1 MYNQNGAEQRV
12 GSNKADYSTAEAK
25 ENTKRMYEDAKI
37 KRKKERE
44 EHYKECP
51 TCGRSDAD
59 HDEDD
64 DDYINRASPNPISE
78 AGEIKTHPD
87 KKLSNHRRSVLRAL
101 KHKAFD
107 LDVQWKII
115 DMLKGNADR
124 DEEENVTREG
134 EVGREHRSHNTPTE
148 GWPFDLGTED
158 TDDMREYI
166 DNKDEMT
173 LAEIG
178 EGGEEEKKLEDAIN
192 TLKKDAMYRG
202 SHMVGRAKPKVEG
215 QSHGQ
220 QSTDARINLDMD
232 DRHLKYEDE
241 YPLRRGRSAAPTGS
255 KKPPTDKER
264 WDEMQE
270 GLDTGNPAI
279 RGNRDNENKKRIPK
293 QGESPK
299 DLKRSAKAIMLQLK
313 AQLLKDGT
321 NAANGTSPRGG
332 DFSGTQDDGKF
343 NVRYNG
349 GRKVNTH
356 GKKAEDLGNFP

>member
-1 MYNQNGAEQRV
+1 MKMVKIHFLIIYYNYLVQ
-12 GSNKADYSTAEAK
+12 
-25 ENTKRMYEDAKI
+25 KI

-148 GWPFDLGTED
+148 GWPFDIGTED
-158 TDDMREYI
+158 TDDMRE
-166 DNKDEMT
+166 
-173 LAEIG
+173 
-178 EGGEEEKKLEDAIN
+178 
-192 TLKKDAMYRG
+192 
-202 SHMVGRAKPKVEG
+202 
-215 QSHGQ
+215 
-220 QSTDARINLDMD
+220 
-232 DRHLKYEDE
+232 
-241 YPLRRGRSAAPTGS
+241 
-255 KKPPTDKER
+255 
-264 WDEMQE
+264 
-270 GLDTGNPAI
+270 
-279 RGNRDNENKKRIPK
+279 
-293 QGESPK
+293 
-299 DLKRSAKAIMLQLK
+299 
-313 AQLLKDGT
+313 
-321 NAANGTSPRGG
+321 
-332 DFSGTQDDGKF
+332 
-343 NVRYNG
+343 
-349 GRKVNTH
+349 
-356 GKKAEDLGNFP
+356 